1 MLRGHISLSLISDL
15 SFTCNVFAYFKFHS
29 DWGRVIGKIKQNE
42 LDCRDTAPLNSL
54 SSQISF
60 SCPEVH
66 WLQCRKFLHIY
77 KEEVFSSNF
86 VNMITL
92 YFVFQCWKRDL
103 ITHYERDTWK
113 ATTGQRLLPTCLTGR
128 HVMWRGLSLK
138 IASKVTRMLLKI
150 WSSLDFEFTA
160 VKINLISKL
169 K

>member
-1 MLRGHISLSLISDL
+1 MLSRLRRSRSAASRPKRL
-15 SFTCNVFAYFKFHS
+15 
-29 DWGRVIGKIKQNE
+29 
-42 LDCRDTAPLNSL
+42 APLAKRSTCSKSRLKGTKSSL
-54 SSQISF
+54 PADERRSKTSQIS
-60 SCPEVH
+60 CPWPEVH
-66 WLQCRKFLHIY
+66 WLQCRTFLHIY
-77 KEEVFSSNF
+77 KEEVFSSNS
-86 VNMITL
+86 VNVNTL

-138 IASKVTRMLLKI
+138 IAWKVTRMVLKI

>member
-1 MLRGHISLSLISDL
+1 MLSRLRRSRPKRL
-15 SFTCNVFAYFKFHS
+15 
-29 DWGRVIGKIKQNE
+29 
-42 LDCRDTAPLNSL
+42 APLAKRSTCSKSRPKGTKSSL
-54 SSQISF
+54 PVDERRSKTSLLKLPQIS
-60 SCPEVH
+60 CPWPEVH
-66 WLQCRKFLHIY
+66 WLQCRTFLHIY
-77 KEEVFSSNF
+77 KEEVFSSNS
-86 VNMITL
+86 VNINTL

-138 IASKVTRMLLKI
+138 IAWKVTRMLLKI

>member
-1 MLRGHISLSLISDL
+1 MFPH
-15 SFTCNVFAYFKFHS
+15 H
-29 DWGRVIGKIKQNE
+29 GRRVQKVHFRLTSVAQKRR
-42 LDCRDTAPLNSL
+42 CLNSL
-54 SSQISF
+54 LSQISC
-60 SCPEVH
+60 SCPEDH
-66 WLQCRKFLHIY
+66 WLQCRTFLYIY

-86 VNMITL
+86 VNINTL

-138 IASKVTRMLLKI
+138 IAWKVTRMLLKI